1 MILALAA
8 ALFSLPL
15 PPDLP
20 IPVELELCILRAELC
35 AAEAAP
41 ACDEVDGPALDA
53 CIEMYESCSYAFP
66 EAHDG
71 RCRTTHAWCALELP
85 FSGPG
90 ENPEAV
96 DLCEQVEKL
105 CPSWS
110 TP

>member
-20 IPVELELCILRAELC
+20 IPVELELCVLRAELC

-41 ACDEVDGPALDA
+41 ACGPVDADALNG
-53 CIEMYESCSYAFP
+53 CIGLYETCSYAFA

-71 RCRTTHAWCALELP
+71 RCRTTHAWCALEGP
-85 FSGPG
+85 FFEDEDP
-90 ENPEAV
+90 AAA
-96 DLCEQVEKL
+96 DYCEQVDKL
-105 CPSWS
+105 CPSWGA
-110 TP
+110 P